1 MKRDAPIVRKLARGA
16 AGGALECMAGALRG
30 PRLTGLTTLL
40 ALAAAA
46 TTLLL
51 SGCADMAGI
60 APKQA
65 LLQAPAATPET
76 VAWPQRNAWDEW
88 NDPALQQ
95 LVERGLKEQP
105 GLQQVRARLAQ
116 AQAQVAI
123 AEAAQGLQVSGGL
136 DLTYQRFSENGLVPP
151 PLAGNLGW
159 VNQLRIDATW
169 EWDLFGRQQAAVAAA
184 VGQRKAT
191 EAETQAASLLLATN
205 IASAYVGLARAA
217 DLKAMTQDA
226 LKQREQVL
234 SLVSQR
240 IQAGLDTKVELRQ
253 AETQVAQLQTDL
265 HAADEQI
272 ALARHA
278 LAELTGQ
285 PPAALDALLPQLAP
299 VRAQPLPAGLPADLV
314 GRRADLVAQRWRV
327 EAASREVDVA
337 RAQFY
342 PNINLAAFVGLSSIG
357 LNKLIEPGSG
367 IYGVGPALR
376 LPIFESGRLRAN
388 LSVRAS
394 EVDAAVDGY
403 NAALLRALREVAD
416 QVDSL
421 RSIERQQRSQ
431 AAAETAAAAAY
442 DLAMQRY
449 RAGLGTYLT
458 VLSAETAV
466 LNQQRGSVEL
476 KARHLLAEA
485 ALSRALGG
493 GYQGELPATGP
504 TAPSAVTL
512 TADAA
517 TTAHA
522 PNLASKP

>member
-1 MKRDAPIVRKLARGA
+1 MKGIPCDRAPARLADALRRARA
-16 AGGALECMAGALRG
+16 AG
-30 PRLTGLTTLL
+30 PTGLTTLL
-40 ALAAAA
+40 ALAAAL

-65 LLQAPAATPET
+65 LLEQPAAVPDKVE
-76 VAWPQRNAWDEW
+76 WPQRNAWDEW
-88 NDPALQQ
+88 NDPVLAQ
-95 LVERGLKEQP
+95 LIERGLKDQP
-105 GLQQVRARLAQ
+105 NLQQVRARLAQ

-123 AEAAQGLQVSGGL
+123 AEAAQGLQVNGAL

-151 PLAGNLGW
+151 PLAGELGW
-159 VNQLRIDATW
+159 VNQLQVQASW
-169 EWDLFGRQQAAVAAA
+169 EWDLFGRQAAAVAAS
-184 VGQRKAT
+184 VGQHKAA

-205 IASAYVGLARAA
+205 IASAYVALARAA
-217 DLKAMTQDA
+217 DTKALIQDT
-226 LKQREQVL
+226 LHQREQVL
-234 SLVSQR
+234 ALVSQR

-253 AETQVAQLQTDL
+253 AETQVAQLQTEA

-278 LAELTGQ
+278 LAELSGQ
-285 PPAALDALLPQLAP
+285 PPNALDALLPQLAP

-342 PNINLAAFVGLSSIG
+342 PNINLVAFVGLSSIG
-357 LNKLIEPGSG
+357 LNKLIESGSG
-367 IYGVGPALR
+367 IYGAGPAIR

-421 RSIERQQRSQ
+421 RSIERQQRTQ
-431 AAAETAAAAAY
+431 ADAQTAAAAAY

-458 VLSAETAV
+458 VLTAETAV
-466 LNQQRGSVEL
+466 LSQQRGSLEL

-493 GYQGELPATGP
+493 GFRGELPATDTPAG
-504 TAPSAVTL
+504 TAT
-512 TADAA
+512 
-517 TTAHA
+517 
-522 PNLASKP
+522 LASNAPAPAKQP